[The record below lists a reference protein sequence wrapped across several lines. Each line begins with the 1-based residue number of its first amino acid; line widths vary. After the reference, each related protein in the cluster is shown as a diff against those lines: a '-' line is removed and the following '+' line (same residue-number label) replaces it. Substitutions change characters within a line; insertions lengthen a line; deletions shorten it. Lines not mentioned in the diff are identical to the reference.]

1 MGGGSGAR
9 ASRFEILANG
19 TAGISDHHSKDRGAG
34 PVEDG
39 AWPRPRDQVTC
50 RRALSEGVPD
60 RSAETGGVVRAVVRV
75 VVDPVI
81 ASLGANEEALRE
93 IKLKAATEIYVE
105 VVAR

>member
-1 MGGGSGAR
+1 
-9 ASRFEILANG
+9 
-19 TAGISDHHSKDRGAG
+19 
-34 PVEDG
+34 
-39 AWPRPRDQVTC
+39 
-50 RRALSEGVPD
+50 
-60 RSAETGGVVRAVVRV
+60 VVRAVVRV